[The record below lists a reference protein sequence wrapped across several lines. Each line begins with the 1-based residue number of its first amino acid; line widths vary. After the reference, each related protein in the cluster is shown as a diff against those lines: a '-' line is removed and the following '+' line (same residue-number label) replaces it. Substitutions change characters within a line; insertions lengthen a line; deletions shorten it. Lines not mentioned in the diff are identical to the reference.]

1 MTDTEKVICP
11 VCHGNGYVRDEE
23 GTAGCDTCDCHGEI
37 MAEQKD
43 YLEDLI
49 L

>member
-23 GTAGCDTCDCHGEI
+23 GTAGCDACDVQGEVTV
-37 MAEQKD
+37 
-43 YLEDLI
+43 EDLNQWKDMI